1 MNSYIIIWL
10 NIFPSNSNDNDD
22 DDDDDEGIDME
33 I

>member
-1 MNSYIIIWL
+1 MNSCIIIWL